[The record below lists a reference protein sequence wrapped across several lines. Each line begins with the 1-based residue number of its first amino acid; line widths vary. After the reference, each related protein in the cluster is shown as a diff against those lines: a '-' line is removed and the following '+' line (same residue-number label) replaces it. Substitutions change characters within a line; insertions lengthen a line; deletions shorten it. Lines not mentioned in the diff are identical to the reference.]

1 MKVTI
6 QHSINLEDV
15 PEKAH
20 ELLMPVEEKI
30 DNAMRWLSALSRDLS
45 TGSISA
51 ELASTSIDRIR
62 QALGDCDVTLNEV
75 GSIMQ
80 GVADYEKE
88 SLLPPSPPPASVP
101 TSNDFAQLERAM
113 EEVAREKD
121 QQQSELEEKL
131 QALAL
136 EKREALLKEKEL
148 TNESD
153 LPF

>member
-30 DNAMRWLSALSRDLS
+30 DNAMRWLNALSRDLS
-45 TGSISA
+45 TNSITA
-51 ELASTSIDRIR
+51 ELASTSINRIR
-62 QALGDCDVTLNEV
+62 KVLGDCDITLNEV

-101 TSNDFAQLERAM
+101 TSNDFAQLEQAM
-113 EEVAREKD
+113 EYAAKEKE
-121 QQQSELEEKL
+121 QTELI

-136 EKREALLKEKEL
+136 EKYEALKKEKE
-148 TNESD
+148 TINESD
-153 LPF
+153 IPF